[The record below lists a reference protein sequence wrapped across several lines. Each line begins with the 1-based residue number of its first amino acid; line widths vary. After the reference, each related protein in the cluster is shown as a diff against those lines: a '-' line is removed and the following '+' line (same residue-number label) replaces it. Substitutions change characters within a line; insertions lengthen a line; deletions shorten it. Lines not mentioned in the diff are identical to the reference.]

1 MEYTALYRK
10 FRPLTFSEIVGQEH
24 IVKTLKNEIINDRIG
39 HAYLFNGVRGTGKTS
54 AAKIL
59 ARAVTCLN
67 PQNGEPC
74 NECSVCKSALDG
86 SLTDIVEMDAA
97 SNNSVDDVRAI
108 RDEVNF
114 LPTVAKYRVYIID
127 EVHMLSPG
135 AFNALLKT
143 LEEPPAHVKFILAT
157 TEPQKLPATI
167 LSRCQR
173 FDFKKISD
181 ENIEK
186 RLDYVCKQSNLD
198 ITKDAEKLIAQ
209 LSEGAMRD
217 ALSILERCTQE
228 EGTITD
234 ELVKELVGIPKVE
247 SVNKIVKAILEKDT
261 DTALTTID
269 EIVADGKDIVNFLWE
284 MIKYVKDILVFKTN
298 SELEIYS
305 KQETQAIKALAEN
318 TTKEKLINI
327 IYELS
332 NLQNDIKWS
341 SQKLIMFQVA
351 IIKLCNSNSTTGGT
365 PGTDNTQNEKEIEDL
380 KYKISRLEKELK
392 LLQDAP
398 RPTSTFIEDQSTKQQ
413 NKIEFKPEIKKSN
426 TIKLGNSVQN
436 WPKIVDNLKQEGKIT
451 LYTNLLNSTANEIN
465 DMTVGIKFE
474 RGLTPF
480 GKAILEKCISAS
492 RAREAARKA
501 RELVRKKN
509 SLETSTLPGKL
520 ADCSSKNPDECEV
533 YIVEGD
539 SAGGSAKQGR
549 DRKFQAILPLWGKM
563 LNVEKA
569 RADKIYG
576 NDKLNPVIL
585 AIGAGI
591 GADFDITK
599 IRYGKVII
607 MADADVDGAHIR
619 TLLLTFFFR
628 YMRPLIE
635 NGNVYLAQPPLYK
648 ISKKGM
654 EDIYCYTDEELD
666 QKYKD
671 LEEKGISRDQLGLQ
685 RYKGLGE
692 MNPEQLWDTTMD
704 PEKRILVKVTMEDA
718 MKADE
723 IFSLLMGDEV
733 EPRREFIQANAKYVK
748 NLDI

>member
-59 ARAVTCLN
+59 ARAVNCLN

-234 ELVKELVGIPKVE
+234 ELVKELVGIPKIE

-298 SELEIYS
+298 SKLEIYS
-305 KQETQAIKALAEN
+305 EQEKQAIKALAEN

-351 IIKLCNSNSTTGGT
+351 IIKLCNINSTTGGT

-398 RPTSTFIEDQSTKQQ
+398 RATSTFIEDQSTKQQ

-480 GKAILEKCISAS
+480 GKAILEKSENMSEIVKQVSTEMGKPMRVVLIDNNDEITA
-492 RAREAARKA
+492 KA
-501 RELVRKKN
+501 DN
-509 SLETSTLPGKL
+509 FS
-520 ADCSSKNPDECEV
+520 N
-533 YIVEGD
+533 
-539 SAGGSAKQGR
+539 
-549 DRKFQAILPLWGKM
+549 
-563 LNVEKA
+563 
-569 RADKIYG
+569 
-576 NDKLNPVIL
+576 
-585 AIGAGI
+585 IG
-591 GADFDITK
+591 
-599 IRYGKVII
+599 
-607 MADADVDGAHIR
+607 
-619 TLLLTFFFR
+619 
-628 YMRPLIE
+628 
-635 NGNVYLAQPPLYK
+635 
-648 ISKKGM
+648 
-654 EDIYCYTDEELD
+654 
-666 QKYKD
+666 KD
-671 LEEKGISRDQLGLQ
+671 LDMPINIIE
-685 RYKGLGE
+685 
-692 MNPEQLWDTTMD
+692 
-704 PEKRILVKVTMEDA
+704 
-718 MKADE
+718 
-723 IFSLLMGDEV
+723 
-733 EPRREFIQANAKYVK
+733 
-748 NLDI
+748 

>member
-59 ARAVTCLN
+59 ARAVNCLN

-186 RLDYVCKQSNLD
+186 RLDFVCKQSNLD

-398 RPTSTFIEDQSTKQQ
+398 RPTNTFIEDQSTKQQ

-480 GKAILEKCISAS
+480 GKAILEKSENMSEIV
-492 RAREAARKA
+492 KQ
-501 RELVRKKN
+501 V
-509 SLETSTLPGKL
+509 SLEMGKPMRVVL
-520 ADCSSKNPDECEV
+520 IDNNDEITAKADNFSN
-533 YIVEGD
+533 
-539 SAGGSAKQGR
+539 
-549 DRKFQAILPLWGKM
+549 
-563 LNVEKA
+563 
-569 RADKIYG
+569 
-576 NDKLNPVIL
+576 
-585 AIGAGI
+585 IG
-591 GADFDITK
+591 
-599 IRYGKVII
+599 
-607 MADADVDGAHIR
+607 
-619 TLLLTFFFR
+619 
-628 YMRPLIE
+628 
-635 NGNVYLAQPPLYK
+635 
-648 ISKKGM
+648 
-654 EDIYCYTDEELD
+654 
-666 QKYKD
+666 KD
-671 LEEKGISRDQLGLQ
+671 LDMPINIIE
-685 RYKGLGE
+685 
-692 MNPEQLWDTTMD
+692 
-704 PEKRILVKVTMEDA
+704 
-718 MKADE
+718 
-723 IFSLLMGDEV
+723 
-733 EPRREFIQANAKYVK
+733 
-748 NLDI
+748 